1 MQMNYLYRAYRHMYT
16 TALEVFTLPRI
27 LGPAIIGN
35 IRHSMGHK
43 GEDGGSNDTILS
55 TIANEILNRCW

>member
-1 MQMNYLYRAYRHMYT
+1 MYT